1 MDAVNIFSKIS
12 AGFFFF
18 LLFLLIENSTSNAT
32 YKEVKPT
39 VFKFPRCS
47 QHTVTSMRL
56 IATRKRRRLITRTHT
71 HTRTRTYTH
80 ALISI
85 YSPKMIG
92 KMAYGV
98 MYTEWMIVV
107 YARSSWI
114 INEKSGNW
122 VFSFSEEDSS

>member
-12 AGFFFF
+12 AGFFF

-32 YKEVKPT
+32 YGEVKPT

-56 IATRKRRRLITRTHT
+56 IATRKRGRLITR
-71 HTRTRTYTH
+71 TRTRTYTH

-85 YSPKMIG
+85 YSRKMIG

-98 MYTEWMIVV
+98 MYTKCMIVV

-122 VFSFSEEDSS
+122 VFSFSVEDSS